1 MKNPFTPTYNAPDVR
16 MVPLC
21 VERGFE
27 ASLENPVTDPE
38 IDW

>member
-1 MKNPFTPTYNAPDVR
+1 MQSQITVYRAPELR
-16 MVPLC
+16 IVPLFI
-21 VERGFE
+21 ERGFE

>member
-1 MKNPFTPTYNAPDVR
+1 MNNSIKLLYHAPEARVVSLR
-16 MVPLC
+16 I
-21 VERGFE
+21 ERGFE